1 MTRIR
6 AALFLTVYSLSLI
19 LASVGLTQLVMHQ
32 SNSCSS
38 ISSSSEEDVVKGPVA
53 FYPIRPNLEINL
65 PLEGK
70 LRRLEVQVDVMTEDD
85 ADALVELQK
94 YEPLIK
100 SELLE
105 LLSQS
110 SLESVTTEAGQTALR
125 QKASRAIRL
134 AIKQHTGEDYV
145 KQILFTGFVVE

>member
-1 MTRIR
+1 M
-6 AALFLTVYSLSLI
+6 AGYSLSLI
-19 LASVGLTQLVMHQ
+19 IGSVGLTLFFVHQ
-32 SNSCSS
+32 ST
-38 ISSSSEEDVVKGPVA
+38 SSSAAAEEDVVKGPVA

-70 LRRLEVQVDVMTEDD
+70 LRRLQVQVDIMTDD
-85 ADALVELQK
+85 DVDALVELQK

-105 LLSQS
+105 LLSQA
-110 SLESVTTEAGQTALR
+110 SLEGVTTEAGQTALR
-125 QKASRAIRL
+125 QKASREIRL